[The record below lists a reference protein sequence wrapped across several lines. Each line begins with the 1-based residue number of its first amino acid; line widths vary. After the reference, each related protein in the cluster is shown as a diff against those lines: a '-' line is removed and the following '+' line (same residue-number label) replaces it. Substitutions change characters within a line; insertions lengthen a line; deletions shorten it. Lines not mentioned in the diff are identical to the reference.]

1 MALAVDTPLGI
12 LNAAFFIALLL
23 WILIDSLRESKRSDV
38 VFLKHVPKRFA
49 VFSAITLSIHA
60 VLSVLNLAFA
70 FHEYWSEKIVSYCS
84 FSLAFTWVLATLV
97 SVYSVKRIRR
107 HSKTWPLILILWW
120 FFTTVL
126 DSIFVSVKLVK
137 NFKSLDLSFFLSE
150 ENLVDFVSFPLLL
163 LLWLNALPSVWT
175 RKSSES
181 EQVLLQ
187 KEEDEDE
194 EEDKEAFINAG
205 IWSKL
210 TFQWLNPIFRRGQ
223 MQKLEL
229 PHIPSVPQ
237 SESAEYASSM
247 LEESLRKRKLE
258 KGSLSKAMACFIRK
272 SLALNAVFAGINTM
286 ASYMGPLL
294 ITNFVNL
301 LSGNNNDSNIHYG
314 LILAFIFFLA
324 KTVESL
330 TQRQWYFGAQRIG
343 IRVRAALTGLIY
355 IKSLSIKCG
364 GPTQGKITNFINVDV
379 ERIGDFCWYIHGV
392 WLLPVQVVLALVILY
407 MNLGF
412 TPSIAA
418 FAVTVLVMVCNTPMA
433 NMQESLHSKIMEAK
447 DSRIKATSE
456 ILKNVRILKLHSW
469 ESTFL
474 KKLYLLRE
482 TEKSWLKKYLYTS
495 SAVTFL
501 FWTAPTLVSVVTFGV
516 CIMVKTKLTAATVL
530 SALATFRILQEP
542 IYNLPELVS
551 MIAQTKVS
559 IDRIQEFIKEDDQM
573 QFMTK
578 PTLKLSDVAIEIKAG
593 EYSWEADDL
602 YNKKPTIQI
611 TEKLKIEKGQ
621 KVAICGS
628 VGSGKS
634 SLLCCM
640 LGEIPKSS
648 GVGIEVYGNKSYV
661 PQSPWIQS
669 GSVREN
675 ILFGRKMNME
685 LYEKVLECCAL
696 HQDIK
701 QWEDGDLTMV
711 GERGINL
718 SGGQKQRIQLA
729 RAVYNDSDI
738 YFLDDPFSAVD
749 AHTGTH
755 LFKKCLLELLSEK
768 TVVYATHQLEFL
780 EAADLVLVMKD
791 GKIVG
796 SGKYKDLIA
805 CHSCELV
812 DQMAAYKETI
822 KQIRPCCEDNSLSKN
837 SIPFQTPQIELVETN
852 LAMYL
857 EENKNLDRN
866 KEEKAETGRVNWSVY
881 STFVTFAY
889 KGALVPVI
897 ILCQIVFQGMQM
909 GSNYWIAWAAEQRNN
924 VSKGALMGT
933 FVLLSGGSSIFIL
946 GRALFMAKIAVE
958 TAHRLYHEMI
968 TSVFRAP
975 ISFFDTTPSSRIL
988 NRCSID
994 QSTVDTDIPYRLA
1007 GLVFALIQLLSIIIL
1022 MSQVAWQ
1029 VIIFFIVVL
1038 SICIWYQAYYITTAR
1053 ELARMVGIR
1062 KAPILHHFSESIAG
1076 VATIRCFNQQQRF
1089 YTKVMALADG
1099 YSRVVF
1105 HNYATM
1111 EWLSVRINFL
1121 FNLVFFFVLI
1131 ILVTLPRP
1139 AIDPS
1144 LAGLVATYGLNLS
1157 VLQAWVIWNL
1167 CNVENKMISVER
1179 ILQFTKIPSEAPLI
1193 IQDCRPQLEWPRE
1206 GKIELHNLHIQYDP
1220 TAPMV
1225 LKGVTCTF
1233 PGCEKIG
1240 VVGRT
1245 GSGKSTLVQALFRVV
1260 EPSAGRVLID
1270 SVDICKIG
1278 LKDLRSRLGIIPQDP
1293 TLFQGTVR
1301 SNLDP
1306 LEQHSDQELW
1316 EVLGKCHLGDIVRTD
1331 PRLLEASVA
1340 ENGENWSVGQRQLVC
1355 LARLLLKK
1363 RRILV
1368 LDEATASIDTATDNL
1383 IQKTI
1388 REETSECTVITVA
1401 HRIPTVIDNDR
1412 VLVLDEGRIAEF
1424 DQPAKLLE
1432 NNSSSFSKLVSEFL
1446 RRSTESDCQKDAMC
1460 RF

>member
-1 MALAVDTPLGI
+1 MK
-12 LNAAFFIALLL
+12 
-23 WILIDSLRESKRSDV
+23 S
-38 VFLKHVPKRFA
+38 
-49 VFSAITLSIHA
+49 
-60 VLSVLNLAFA
+60 
-70 FHEYWSEKIVSYCS
+70 
-84 FSLAFTWVLATLV
+84 
-97 SVYSVKRIRR
+97 IRR
-107 HSKTWPLILILWW
+107 ENKTWPLVLILWW
-120 FFTTVL
+120 FFATVL
-126 DSIFVSVKLVK
+126 DLIFVSVKLFK
-137 NFKSLDLSFFLSE
+137 NFKSLDLSFFLLE
-150 ENLVDFVSFPLLL
+150 ENVVDFVSFPLLL
-163 LLWLNALPSVWT
+163 LLWFNALPSVWT
-175 RKSSES
+175 RKRSES

-187 KEEDEDE
+187 KKDGGEEE
-194 EEDKEAFINAG
+194 EQEDKEAFINAG

-223 MQKLEL
+223 IQKLDL

-237 SESAEYASSM
+237 SETAEYASSM
-247 LEESLRKRKLE
+247 LEDSLRKRKLE
-258 KGSLSKAMACFIRK
+258 NGSLTKAIAHSIWK
-272 SLALNAVFAGINTM
+272 SLTLNAVFAGVNTM

-294 ITNFVNL
+294 ITNFVNF
-301 LSGNNNDSNIHYG
+301 LSGNYNDSSIHYG

-324 KTVESL
+324 KTLESL

-343 IRVRAALTGLIY
+343 IQVRAALTGLIY
-355 IKSLSIKCG
+355 NKSLSIKCG
-364 GPTQGKITNFINVDV
+364 GPTHGKIINLISVDV
-379 ERIGDFCWYIHGV
+379 ERIGDFCWFIHGV

-407 MNLGF
+407 RNLGF
-412 TPSIAA
+412 TPSVAA

-433 NMQESLHSKIMEAK
+433 NMQENLHSKIMEAK

-474 KKLYLLRE
+474 KRLHQLRE
-482 TEKSWLKKYLYTS
+482 IEKNWLKKYLYTC

-501 FWTAPTLVSVVTFGV
+501 FWTSPTLVSVVTFGV
-516 CIMVKTKLTAATVL
+516 CIMVKTELTSATVL

-559 IDRIQEFIKEDDQM
+559 LDRIQEFIKEEDKM

-578 PTLKLSDVAIEIKAG
+578 PTLKPSDIAIEIKTG
-593 EYSWEADDL
+593 EYSWEADDQ
-602 YNKKPTIQI
+602 YYKKPTIQI

-640 LGEIPKSS
+640 LGEIPRIS
-648 GVGIEVYGNKSYV
+648 GPGIEVHGSRSYV

-669 GSVREN
+669 GTVREN
-675 ILFGRKMNME
+675 ILFGRKMNKG
-685 LYEKVLECCAL
+685 LYENVLECCAL
-696 HQDIK
+696 HQDIN

-711 GERGINL
+711 GESGVNL

-755 LFKKCLLELLSEK
+755 LFKKCLLKLLSEK

-780 EAADLVLVMKD
+780 GAADLVLVMKD
-791 GKIVG
+791 GKIAG
-796 SGKYKDLIA
+796 SAKYEDLIA
-805 CHSCELV
+805 CHTCELV
-812 DQMAAYKETI
+812 DQMAAHKETI
-822 KQIRPCCEDNSLSKN
+822 KQIRPCCEYKSLSKN
-837 SIPFQTPQIELVETN
+837 CTPCQIQQIKVAETN
-852 LAMYL
+852 L
-857 EENKNLDRN
+857 EENRKELERT
-866 KEEKAETGRVNWSVY
+866 KEEKAETGRVDWSVY

-889 KGALVPVI
+889 KGAFVPI
-897 ILCQIVFQGMQM
+897 ILLCQILFQGMQI
-909 GSNYWIAWAAEQRNN
+909 GSNYWIAWAAEQRGS
-924 VSKGALMGT
+924 VSKEMLIGT

-946 GRALFMAKIAVE
+946 GRAIFMAKIAVE
-958 TAHRLYHEMI
+958 TAQRLYQQMI

-975 ISFFDTTPSSRIL
+975 VSFFDTTPSSRIL
-988 NRCSID
+988 NRCSTD

-1007 GLVFALIQLLSIIIL
+1007 GLVFALIQLLSIIVL

-1029 VIIFFIVVL
+1029 VILFFLVVL
-1038 SICIWYQAYYITTAR
+1038 AISIWYQAYYITTAR

-1076 VATIRCFNQQQRF
+1076 VATIRCFNQQKRF
-1089 YTKVMALADG
+1089 YGKVMALIDD
-1099 YSRVVF
+1099 YSRVAF

-1111 EWLSVRINFL
+1111 EWLSIRINFL

-1131 ILVTLPRP
+1131 ILVTLPRS

-1144 LAGLVATYGLNLS
+1144 LAGLVAAYGLNLS

-1193 IQDCRPQLEWPRE
+1193 IQDCRPQIEWPTE

-1220 TAPMV
+1220 AAPMV

-1233 PGCEKIG
+1233 PGHKKIG

-1260 EPSAGRVLID
+1260 EPSVGWILID
-1270 SVDICKIG
+1270 SLDICKIG

-1301 SNLDP
+1301 NNLDP

-1316 EVLGKCHLGDIVRTD
+1316 EVLRKCHLADIVRKD
-1331 PRLLEASVA
+1331 PRLLDASVA

-1368 LDEATASIDTATDNL
+1368 LDEATASIDTTTDNL

-1401 HRIPTVIDNDR
+1401 HRIPTVIDNDL

-1424 DQPAKLLE
+1424 DHPAKLLE

-1446 RRSTESDCQKDAMC
+1446 RRSTQSDCQNDTM
-1460 RF
+1460 